1 MTIKLPGTKFDIFCV
16 ENDYKV
22 IKIADFSISIH
33 QKEKIIKKVCSVLP
47 IKIELVLYADGSFI
61 LYFLGIKEEETKVI
75 LIHHQRKHM
84 VH

>member
-47 IKIELVLYADGSFI
+47 IKIELVLYADGS
-61 LYFLGIKEEETKVI
+61 LLCTFLV
-75 LIHHQRKHM
+75 
-84 VH
+84 